1 MITPNAAS
9 RNGYGSAALP
19 ADAETVALQG
29 ELPGHSGGITHIH
42 AGRPNFLMATDI
54 VKAFRWTTLMLA
66 LDLNLGTE
74 LSPPTPAE
82 TGVS

>member
-1 MITPNAAS
+1 MV
-9 RNGYGSAALP
+9 LF
-19 ADAETVALQG
+19 ELQLVMEPTDWPG
-29 ELPGHSGGITHIH
+29 E
-42 AGRPNFLMATDI
+42 PNFLMATDI

>member
-1 MITPNAAS
+1 MEPTDWP
-9 RNGYGSAALP
+9 
-19 ADAETVALQG
+19 G
-29 ELPGHSGGITHIH
+29 E
-42 AGRPNFLMATDI
+42 PNFLMATDI